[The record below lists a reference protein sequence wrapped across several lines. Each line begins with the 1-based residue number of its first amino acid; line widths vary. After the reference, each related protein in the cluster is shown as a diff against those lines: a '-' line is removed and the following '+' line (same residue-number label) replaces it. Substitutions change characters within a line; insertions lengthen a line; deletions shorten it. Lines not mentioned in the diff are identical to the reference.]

1 MSTPAYT
8 RTHTALH
15 TATNAH
21 SVQELQDVEVCH
33 RRRLEELGIA
43 ILRVVNA
50 VQEAL
55 RVHLHSVPWKHK
67 ATTTTL
73 SACTAQYGSNMN
85 TMELT
90 GHVQAADRVVVV
102 RGLV

>member
-1 MSTPAYT
+1 M
-8 RTHTALH
+8 
-15 TATNAH
+15 
-21 SVQELQDVEVCH
+21 QELQDVEACH